1 MIVEHAR
8 RRRIAGTPA
17 QCRERLEALAAEY
30 SVDEAVVVTITET
43 WETRLRSYGLLAEA
57 FGLTPRG

>member
-30 SVDEAVVVTITET
+30 GVDEVVIVTITES
-43 WETRLRSYGLLAEA
+43 WETRLRSYVLLAEV
-57 FGLTPRG
+57 FGLTPRS